1 MKNFVKNQVNLYS
14 VTENDHEQR
23 LDNLLIKILKG
34 VPKSYIYRIIR
45 NGEVRVNKKRAEFS
59 LKVCNGDIVRIPP
72 VSISD
77 SATKLVTIP
86 KKIFPILFE
95 DEHYLIINK
104 PSGIACHGGSG
115 ISFGI
120 IEQLRSTYSE
130 LKFLELAHR
139 LDKETSG
146 ILILAKKRSA
156 LVAMQELIKKGQL
169 QKHYLALSLG
179 VWDQLQLTI
188 KEPLFKYLTP
198 EGERRVRVDPIQGV
212 PSHTNFRVIQKFN
225 NFTLVKAILKT
236 GRTHQ
241 IRVHLNH
248 IKHPI
253 AGDDK
258 YGDFPLNKELHNQS
272 LKRMFLHAYQI
283 RFIHPV
289 TEKLITLE
297 ANLPSDLLQ
306 FLYRIDPEYK
316 FSLPK

>member
-45 NGEVRVNKKRAEFS
+45 NGEVRVNKKRADVS

-72 VSISD
+72 VSISE
-77 SATKLVTIP
+77 SSTKLVKIP
-86 KKIFPILFE
+86 KKAFPILFE

-146 ILILAKKRSA
+146 VLILAKKRSA

-169 QKHYLALSLG
+169 QKHYLALTLG
-179 VWDQLQLTI
+179 VWDQLQLNI

-198 EGERRVRVDPIQGV
+198 QGERRVRVDPIQGV
-212 PSHTNFRVIQKFN
+212 ASHTNFRVIQKFN

-248 IKHPI
+248 LKHPI
-253 AGDDK
+253 VGDDK
-258 YGDFPLNKELHNQS
+258 YGDFPLNKELHSQG

-283 RFIHPV
+283 KFTHPV
-289 TEKLITLE
+289 TENLITLE